1 MRTYDDMQKDFTEI
15 TKDYLRRELGKDF
28 YGGKVQALI
37 VTTNSVTG
45 MVNIDTCNVNLTGD
59 AKKLLMEAYLQLER
73 SQMANA
79 IVGLMRKELAS
90 HENAIRSLLTEGDR
104 KKEPGTRSK
113 GQTKVP
119 RDRKRPRRRA
129 R

>member
-1 MRTYDDMQKDFTEI
+1 MRTYDEIQKDFTEI
-15 TKDYLRRELGKDF
+15 AKDFMRRELGKDF

-37 VTTNSVTG
+37 VTSNTVTG

-90 HENAIRSLLTEGDR
+90 FENRVCEVAQREIVRTKKKR
-104 KKEPGTRSK
+104 KTVS
-113 GQTKVP
+113 
-119 RDRKRPRRRA
+119 RKR
-129 R
+129 